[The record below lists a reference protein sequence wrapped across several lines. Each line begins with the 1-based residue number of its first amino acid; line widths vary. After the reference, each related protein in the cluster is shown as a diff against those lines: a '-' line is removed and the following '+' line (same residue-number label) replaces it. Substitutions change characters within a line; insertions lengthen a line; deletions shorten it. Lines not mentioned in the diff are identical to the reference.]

1 MEAGVKTALALS
13 CHINNI
19 SMFDRK
25 HYFYADSPAGYQIT
39 QQRLPLAVNGQMSF
53 PVMIQN
59 KEPYYKTV
67 RLHQLQLEQDS
78 GKSLH
83 FPEFKRLTPSNIVF
97 SGCRSNN
104 TILFKLQE
112 SHRFESCRRT
122 FDGIGV
128 RTRSARW

>member
-13 CHINNI
+13 CRINTI

-39 QQRLPLAVNGQMSF
+39 QQRAPLARNGLIVF
-53 PVMIQN
+53 PVFIPGLS
-59 KEPYYKTV
+59 KKTFKKSA

-83 FPEFKRLTPSNIVF
+83 DEYEGR
-97 SGCRSNN
+97 
-104 TILFKLQE
+104 
-112 SHRFESCRRT
+112 
-122 FDGIGV
+122 
-128 RTRSARW
+128 